1 MVNTITLSVLSILLI
16 WDLIVTIKK
25 YKKVSTLLKLI
36 ENGEKSYI
44 RTLAELF
51 SITQNKE
58 LKYDDDEK
66 LTELALAL
74 EINSDEPVP
83 EQDRG

>member
-1 MVNTITLSVLSILLI
+1 MVNTVILSVLSILLI

-58 LKYDDDEK
+58 LKYDDEK
-66 LTELALAL
+66 LTELASAL

>member
-1 MVNTITLSVLSILLI
+1 MLSILLI

-58 LKYDDDEK
+58 LKYDDEK

>member
-1 MVNTITLSVLSILLI
+1 MVNTIILSVLSILLI

-58 LKYDDDEK
+58 LKYDDEK

>member
-1 MVNTITLSVLSILLI
+1 MVNTIILSVLLIITI

-58 LKYDDDEK
+58 LKYDDEK

>member
-1 MVNTITLSVLSILLI
+1 MVNTIILSVLSILLI
-16 WDLIVTIKK
+16 WDLIATIKK

-58 LKYDDDEK
+58 LKYDDEK

>member
-25 YKKVSTLLKLI
+25 YKKISTLIKLI

-58 LKYDDDEK
+58 LKYDDEK
-66 LTELALAL
+66 LAELALAL

>member
-51 SITQNKE
+51 SMTQNKE